1 MWFLAIK
8 ALISGVLVTAV
19 AELAKRFPGVAGLIA
34 SLPLISV
41 LAMIWLWR
49 EKPDAAGMAAFSAA
63 TFWYILPSLPMFLL
77 IPAMLGRGHGFA
89 VALITGCLVTMALY
103 ALLTWLGP
111 RLGLPV

>member
-8 ALISGVLVTAV
+8 ALVSGILVTAV
-19 AELAKRFPGVAGLIA
+19 SEVAKRFPGLGGLIA

-49 EKPDAAGMAAFSAA
+49 DKPDPDGMAQFATA

-77 IPAMLGRGHGFA
+77 IPTMLGRGAGFA
-89 VALITGCLVTMALY
+89 ASLASGCVLTMLLY

-111 RLGLPV
+111 KFGLAL